1 MSKYKTLITTQYLEN
16 YGAHSENGKFED
28 GNAYWKFKGG
38 EQYVISTNSHQE
50 ANAVAFMSAYLQ
62 KDNDSRYG
70 KQVIT
75 SWEFLPFSWV
85 EEDTCSADDP
95 FATAPIYIDIE
106 EYFELQKSGSG
117 ATPNVQGPEYDTAGG
132 TNKPPGFFAGESDPG
147 PVEKSGFGSP
157 VEKQRAGER
166 CCQLPG

>member
-1 MSKYKTLITTQYLEN
+1 MSKYRTLITTQYLEN

-38 EQYVISTNSHQE
+38 DKYVISTNSHKE

-62 KDNDSRYG
+62 KDNDSRYA
-70 KQVIT
+70 KQIIT
-75 SWEFLPFSWV
+75 SWEALPADWV

-95 FATAPIYIDIE
+95 FATAPSYIDIE

-132 TNKPPGFFAGESDPG
+132 TRRGHPIQSAPGKTAISTKLGAGES
-147 PVEKSGFGSP
+147 
-157 VEKQRAGER
+157 